1 VGTSASSTASP
12 FHRPRHTAPPAMIAL
27 TIVLALMIAF
37 VAHDTAD
44 HR

>member
-1 VGTSASSTASP
+1 
-12 FHRPRHTAPPAMIAL
+12 MIAL
-27 TIVLALMIAF
+27 SLILALMIAF

>member
-1 VGTSASSTASP
+1 VGTTASSNATLTA
-12 FHRPRHTAPPAMIAL
+12 RQRHAAPPAMIAL
-27 TIVLALMIAF
+27 TLVLALMIAF

>member
-1 VGTSASSTASP
+1 VFRGHLRF
-12 FHRPRHTAPPAMIAL
+12 FHRHTRRPPAMIAL
-27 TIVLALMIAF
+27 TVVLALLIAF